1 MPILREH
8 LRASRLL
15 LGHSNKLVHQL
26 MDEACKKY
34 PGIMHRTWGHD
45 LDDVSLIGRLL
56 GKDAEDEAF
65 LHLLMD
71 DGYVNKEDY
80 QFLLKSKHVAL
91 SSPIS
96 Q

>member
-8 LRASRLL
+8 LKASKLL

-34 PGIMHRTWGHD
+34 PGEMHRTWGHD
-45 LDDVSLIGRLL
+45 LDAIMRIGQLL

-71 DGYVNKEDY
+71 EGYVDKKDY
-80 QFLLKSKHVAL
+80 QFQTLRKGYN
-91 SSPIS
+91 